1 MFVFTRCVII
11 VFDYLFFNFLG
22 DSLGLALLSGGLYI
36 LTNIW
41 LLTYIP
47 GVIWRIQQWTI
58 GNMIYM
64 TT

>member
-1 MFVFTRCVII
+1 MSDCMFGFTCCVII
-11 VFDYLFFNFLG
+11 LFDDLFCNFFG

-47 GVIWRIQQWTI
+47 GVIWRIQQ
-58 GNMIYM
+58 
-64 TT
+64 